1 MQKAITA
8 KQRDFLYGPNDPRER
23 LFYLLPQI
31 HKDPATWTVPDAVP
45 PGRPI
50 VSDCNSATYNVSL
63 YIDSFLGPLS
73 TRDQSYLKDTYHFLD
88 IIRSLKLP
96 LDTCLFTLDVDS
108 LYTNIDMGLKT
119 VRTISDCYPDRS
131 RPDSDIL
138 KLLEICLK
146 GNDFIFD
153 DKHYL
158 QVQGMAMGHRYA
170 PSYANLYMSEWEREA
185 LNKCPLKPTFYY
197 RYLDDIIGGWEYGES
212 SFLRFVATLN
222 KHHPSIKIKHL
233 LDKQ

>member
-8 KQRDFLYGPNDPRER
+8 KQRDFLYGPNDLREKP
-23 LFYLLPQI
+23 FYLLPKI

-73 TRDQSYLKDTYHFLD
+73 TRDRSYLKDTYHFLD
-88 IIRSLKLP
+88 IIRSLNLP

-108 LYTNIDMGLKT
+108 LYTNIVTDTGLKT
-119 VRTISDCYPDRS
+119 VRTIFDCYPDRL

-158 QVQGMAMGHRYA
+158 QVQGTAMGHRYG
-170 PSYANLYMSEWEREA
+170 PSYANLYMSGSGREKRSTNA
-185 LNKCPLKPTFYY
+185 NSN
-197 RYLDDIIGGWEYGES
+197 R
-212 SFLRFVATLN
+212 
-222 KHHPSIKIKHL
+222 PSITDIWMTSSE
-233 LDKQ
+233 DGSTGRAPFSNSSPP

>member
-1 MQKAITA
+1 M
-8 KQRDFLYGPNDPRER
+8 
-23 LFYLLPQI
+23 
-31 HKDPATWTVPDAVP
+31 
-45 PGRPI
+45 
-50 VSDCNSATYNVSL
+50 SL
-63 YIDSFLGPLS
+63 YIDSFFGPLS
-73 TRDQSYLKDTYHFLD
+73 TRDQSYLKDNYHFLD
-88 IIRSLKLP
+88 IIRSLNFP

-108 LYTNIDMGLKT
+108 LYANIDTGLKT
-119 VRTISDCYPDRS
+119 VRTIFDCYPDRL
-131 RPDSDIL
+131 RLDSDIL

-158 QVQGMAMGHRYA
+158 QVQGTAMGHRYG

-185 LNKCPLKPTFYY
+185 LNKCQLKPTFYY
-197 RYLDDIIGGWEYGES
+197 RYLDDIIGGWEYGQS
-212 SFLRFVATLN
+212 SFLQFVATLN